1 MISQVK
7 DQTAR
12 PVPFKQERGSEE
24 KSGHFTHSLEH
35 ESAFLA
41 TTSTSNLCS
50 NLVSRQPVM
59 KNSTRKKEADDDLTY
74 QDILKLLQR

>member
-1 MISQVK
+1 MICQVK

-12 PVPFKQERGSEE
+12 PVPFKQESGSEE
-24 KSGHFTHSLEH
+24 KSGHSTRSLEH

-41 TTSTSNLCS
+41 TTSTSNS
-50 NLVSRQPVM
+50 NLVSHQPVM
-59 KNSTRKKEADDDLTY
+59 KNSTKEAEEDLTTY

>member
-1 MISQVK
+1 MK

-24 KSGHFTHSLEH
+24 KSGHSTHSLEH

-41 TTSTSNLCS
+41 TTSTSKLSS
-50 NLVSRQPVM
+50 NLVSHQPVM
-59 KNSTRKKEADDDLTY
+59 KNSTRDYEKEAEEDLTY

>member
-1 MISQVK
+1 MICQVK

-12 PVPFKQERGSEE
+12 PVPFKQESGSEE
-24 KSGHFTHSLEH
+24 KSGHSTRSLEY

-41 TTSTSNLCS
+41 TTSTSNS
-50 NLVSRQPVM
+50 NLVSVM
-59 KNSTRKKEADDDLTY
+59 KNSTNEAEEDLTY

>member
-1 MISQVK
+1 MK

-24 KSGHFTHSLEH
+24 KLGHSTHSLEH
-35 ESAFLA
+35 ESDFLA
-41 TTSTSNLCS
+41 TTSTSNL
-50 NLVSRQPVM
+50 VSQQPVM
-59 KNSTRKKEADDDLTY
+59 KNSTCDYEKEAEEDLTY